1 MLFISNHFNV
11 LNLRIFFKILNDKLI
26 GQIVGLIVNDDDFV
40 VRVVE
45 VEYALD
51 VVEISVVFGVIV
63 GRDDNAKR
71 QFFWIF
77 IKLILL

>member
-63 GRDDNAKR
+63 GRDDKAKR

>member
-1 MLFISNHFNV
+1 M
-11 LNLRIFFKILNDKLI
+11 RIFFKILEDKLI
-26 GQIVGLIVNDDDFV
+26 GQIVGPIVNDDDFV

-45 VEYALD
+45 VKDALD